1 VHRRAHQAK
10 DLRNV
15 VPSFAHRG
23 RNLLVLVLVA
33 LVAACVDEQRST
45 GPQDLATPVVP
56 APAPAD
62 ANARLVLNDAVP
74 DSLKALSR
82 NGGLDVAAQS
92 DGSIAVAIRGARVL
106 ASSLANLVTGSAPLV
121 TATAIPFAPES
132 GTPANLGPA
141 CDDCVMIDVPIGFS
155 FSFFGNRYDKL
166 DISSNGF
173 VRFGTAPTR
182 TESGC
187 CSGAPIPR
195 ADNASLNNLIAVA
208 WTDWRANTAGRIRY
222 ETRGT
227 APNRRFIVQYTD
239 VPSCCTE
246 TSAMRL
252 TAQLILY
259 EGTGVAEVHTTS
271 LVNANRAMTQGI
283 ENETGTVAAFLPGR
297 VATVFT
303 LKNDA
308 VRFTT
313 QRPNSLP
320 MLAAGGNAGSPADHY
335 EGEEGSAIQFAA
347 SANDPDGDVLSYS
360 WDFENDGTVDATT
373 ASASHVYVDN
383 GDYTAKVTVNDGQG
397 GVAQATVPVH
407 VTNAA
412 PSVNAGSDLIIT
424 AGDVVPLEAVF
435 HDAGQR
441 DYVWSYTVLWGDD
454 AGGVSSSTGSLDG
467 QQHLVLSHRYNVPG
481 DYHVTVRITD
491 KDGAEGSS
499 SLTVTANNRAP
510 VAVAGGNAGGPPA
523 DRYSGVEGQAVS
535 FDASASSD
543 PDGDALNYS
552 WSFGDRSADAAG
564 ARVEHVFGDN
574 GSYVATLTVT
584 DGRGGSNTV
593 TVPVAITNANPVA
606 TLVPPSGE
614 LLEGSA
620 FNLSLTGAID
630 VAADMGKLRYA
641 FDCGNGFAAA
651 TASPSAACTPND
663 NGSLTVRGRVED
675 ADGGASEYVAS
686 VTVANVAPTGVFTTP
701 ARVTVGSPI
710 VLGFSSSNDASAVD
724 RASLRYEFD
733 CGTGAGFSPDAVCQ
747 TPAVGARRVS
757 GRVVDKDGGQTTYGP
772 YGVSIEPAATS
783 LAVSNVGAQYSDPT
797 SLNAILTS
805 SAGAAAG
812 PLAGTIDFTVD
823 GASVGSAPVPNGGT
837 VNLGPLTL
845 AQSVGSHALTA
856 TFTPSSGNYTSSSSV
871 GTLTVARE
879 DVSVQYTGDVFVGTT
894 GSPTAT
900 AAVRLAAALTQ
911 DADGSAGDLSLARV
925 NFELFSSTNTGT
937 TPDQVVSDVPVDRA
951 GNAQTSV
958 TLAKDNW
965 TVRVTVPASNGYW
978 IASQAAVGTVTVDKG
993 GKGRRVSGG
1002 GSLTASTGK
1011 RTAGY
1016 FSFDVASD
1024 KKNSVKGDA
1033 QLVVDGGDGS
1043 YYLVKASS
1051 WSGASLTFSS
1061 DLSRATFTTKATL
1074 QKLDKRSGKAVSTSS
1089 SYVLTIDA
1097 VDGGQRSPKSADRI
1111 AYMVR
1116 DNLGRIW
1123 HQVGTQDA
1131 PVAIGDG
1138 KVTVRVE

>member
-1 VHRRAHQAK
+1 MHRRAHQAK

-15 VPSFAHRG
+15 VPIFANVG
-23 RNLLVLVLVA
+23 LSLLLPVIVA
-33 LVAACVDEQRST
+33 LVAACADEQRPT
-45 GPQDLATPVVP
+45 APQDAPAPVVP
-56 APAPAD
+56 AAAPAD
-62 ANARLVLNDAVP
+62 VNANLVLTDAVP

-82 NGGLDVAAQS
+82 NGGLDVAAQA

-106 ASSLANLVTGSAPLV
+106 ASSLANLVTGSTPLV

-155 FSFFGNRYDKL
+155 FSFFGNSYSKL

-195 ADNASLNNLIAVA
+195 SDNASLNNLIAVA
-208 WTDWRANTAGRIRY
+208 WTDWRANANRIRY

-239 VPSCCTE
+239 MPSCCTE
-246 TSAMRL
+246 TSAMRM

-313 QRPNSLP
+313 QRANSLP
-320 MLAAGGNAGSPADHY
+320 MVTAGGNAGSPADHY
-335 EGEEGSAIQFAA
+335 EGEEGSAIKFAA

-360 WDFENDGTVDATT
+360 WDFDGDGTVDATT
-373 ASASHVYVDN
+373 ASASHVYGDN
-383 GDYTAKVTVNDGQG
+383 GDFTAKVTVNDGQG

-412 PSVNAGSDLIIT
+412 PAVTAGSDLVVT

-435 HDAGQR
+435 TDAGQH
-441 DYVWSYTVLWGDD
+441 DYPWSYTVLWGDD
-454 AGGVSSSTGSLDG
+454 AGGVSSSTGTLDG
-467 QQHLVLSHRYNVPG
+467 QQHLVLSHRYVVPG
-481 DYHVTVRITD
+481 DYRVTVRITD

-510 VAVAGGNAGGPPA
+510 LAAAGGNAGGPPA
-523 DRYSGVEGQAVS
+523 DRYTGVEGQAVA
-535 FDASASSD
+535 FDGSASSD
-543 PDGDALNYS
+543 PDGDALTYS
-552 WSFGDRSADAAG
+552 WSFGDRSGDAAG

-574 GSYVATLTVT
+574 GEYVATLTVT
-584 DGRGGSNTV
+584 DGRGGSNSV
-593 TVPVAITNANPVA
+593 TVPVSISNANPTA
-606 TLVPPSGE
+606 TLVPPTGE
-614 LLEGSA
+614 LLEGSPFA
-620 FNLSLTGAID
+620 LSLAGATD
-630 VAADMGKLRYA
+630 VAADMGNLRYA
-641 FDCGNGFAAA
+641 FDCGTGYGAA
-651 TASPSAACTPND
+651 TASSSVTCTPND
-663 NGSLTVRGRVED
+663 NGPLAVRGRVED
-675 ADGGASEYVAS
+675 GDGGASEYVANL
-686 VTVANVAPTGVFTTP
+686 TVANVAPTGVFTTP
-701 ARVTVGSPI
+701 ARVTVGTPI
-710 VLGFSSSNDASAVD
+710 VLGFSSSDDASAAD

-733 CGTGAGFSPDAVCQ
+733 CGTGFSPNAVCP

-757 GRVVDKDGGQTTYGP
+757 GRVLDKDGGQTTYGP

-783 LAVSNVGAQYSDPT
+783 LAVSNASAQYSDPT
-797 SLNAILTS
+797 SLSAILTS
-805 SAGAAAG
+805 SAGDAAG
-812 PLAGTIDFTVD
+812 PLAGTIEFTVD
-823 GASVGSAPVPNGGT
+823 GAPVGRAPVTNGGT
-837 VNLGPLTL
+837 VNLGPLSLT
-845 AQSVGSHALTA
+845 QSVGSHALAA
-856 TFTPSSGNYTSSSSV
+856 TFTPSSGNYTTSTSV

-879 DVSVQYTGDVFVGTT
+879 DVSVQYTGDVYVGTT

-900 AAVRLAAALTQ
+900 ATVRLAAALTQ

-925 NFELFSSTNTGT
+925 NFELFRSTNSGS
-937 TPDQVVSDVPVDRA
+937 TPDQVVSDVAVDRA

-958 TLAKDNW
+958 TLAKDTW

-978 IASQAAVGTVTVDKG
+978 TASEAAVGTVTVDKG
-993 GKGRRVSGG
+993 GKGHRVSGG
-1002 GSLTASTGK
+1002 GSLTTTAGR

-1016 FSFDVASD
+1016 FSFDVSSER
-1024 KKNSVKGDA
+1024 KNTVKGDA

-1043 YYLVKASS
+1043 YYLVKGSN
-1051 WSGASLTFSS
+1051 WSGATLTFSS
-1061 DLSRATFTTKATL
+1061 DLARATFATKATV
-1074 QKLDKRSGKAVSTSS
+1074 QKLDKRSGKGVSTSS
-1089 SYVLTIDA
+1089 GYTLTVDA
-1097 VDGGQRSPKSADRI
+1097 IDGGQRSPKSADRI
-1111 AYMVR
+1111 AYTIR
-1116 DNLGRIW
+1116 DNLGRVW
-1123 HQVGTQDA
+1123 RQVGTQDA